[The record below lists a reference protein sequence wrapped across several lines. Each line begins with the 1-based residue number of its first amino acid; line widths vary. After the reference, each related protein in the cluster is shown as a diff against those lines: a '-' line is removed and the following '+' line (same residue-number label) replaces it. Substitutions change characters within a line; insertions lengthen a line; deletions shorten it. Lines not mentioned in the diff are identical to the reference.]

1 MTQFN
6 LKPETKAW
14 IIWFTLLLALLMAV
28 SCASKTKTKTQH
40 SKEEKLKKEARIS
53 DSIARSKSIIST
65 NSEKFS
71 GDLKEMNRTDSEELT
86 EVVEVE
92 ETIENTG
99 QNDYV
104 VTTPDGNIITIAP
117 NGRISKTK
125 KTTTSHKKTNEILEK
140 NNEISQRSQEQINEV
155 NSETQFKAAVNNSV
169 QEIVTKD
176 KTKDK
181 FVKTT
186 GLGFW
191 FWFWIIL
198 LLVLALALYIYR
210 KWLGIQFPFLKL
222 FKFFR

>member
-1 MTQFN
+1 M
-6 LKPETKAW
+6 KPSTKALLY
-14 IIWFTLLLALLMAV
+14 WFTFLAILLLAF
-28 SCASKTKTKTQH
+28 SCGSKTKTKTQH
-40 SKEEKLKKEARIS
+40 SKEEKLKTEARIS
-53 DSIARSKSIIST
+53 DSIARSKTIIST

-140 NNEISQRSQEQINEV
+140 NNEISQRSQEQINQV
-155 NSETQFKAAVNNSV
+155 NSDTQFKAAVNNSV

-176 KTKDK
+176 KVKDK
-181 FVKTT
+181 DVKTT

-191 FWFWIIL
+191 GWFWIIL
-198 LLVLALALYIYR
+198 IFIIVIALWLFR
-210 KWLGIQFPFLKL
+210 KYLGVQFPFLQI